1 MNVAGLGGKSPAV
14 GAVLIGPR
22 PHKKDH
28 IRVVDEA
35 AQFLRTASRAR
46 AAIVLDITEGAKP
59 ILAKLRSRQSQ

>member
-1 MNVAGLGGKSPAV
+1 LGEKGSSC
-14 GAVLIGPR
+14 R
-22 PHKKDH
+22 CRSDWSSPHKKDH